1 MMCPNVRNNLWKYLK
16 GMTRKNI
23 MYATQILTGHTIL
36 RYHLWKMKIEPS
48 PICLNCNL
56 ENETVEHFLKNCPKY
71 RKIRYEIFR
80 EFELKKDLHRYK
92 F

>member
-1 MMCPNVRNNLWKYLK
+1 
-16 GMTRKNI
+16 
-23 MYATQILTGHTIL
+23 
-36 RYHLWKMKIEPS
+36 MKIEPS

-92 F
+92 FLDIMKFVKRSQRLMIDR